1 MLVRIMFDEKKSKQ
15 RIMADLKDM
24 SSELEEDIDILA
36 NKELMKEL
44 EELEE
49 MMKAAS

>member
-1 MLVRIMFDEKKSKQ
+1 MFDEKKSKE
-15 RIMADLKDM
+15 RIMADLKDL
-24 SSELEEDIDILA
+24 SNELEEDFDMLA
-36 NKELMKEL
+36 NEELWKEL